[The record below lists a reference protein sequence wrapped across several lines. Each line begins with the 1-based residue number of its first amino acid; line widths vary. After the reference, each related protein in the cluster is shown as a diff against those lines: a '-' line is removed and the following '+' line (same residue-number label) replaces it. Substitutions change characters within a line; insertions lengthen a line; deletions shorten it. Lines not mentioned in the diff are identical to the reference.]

1 MKLNLKKMELNQAI
15 LIIAITAVVIWM
27 IVRYKGRI
35 EYNEGVRVETE
46 KKLTQ
51 AEVDAVMK
59 FIKP

>member
-1 MKLNLKKMELNQAI
+1 MELNQAI

-27 IVRYKGRI
+27 IMRYKGRI
-35 EYNEGVRVETE
+35 EYNEGVRVESE